1 MNERRLLLVE
11 DEPDQRRLLA
21 DLLAG
26 AGYRVVEAA
35 TIAEADAELARAPVD
50 LVISDWRLPD
60 GDGGALL
67 ARTRAEH
74 PETGFVMVTAYGT
87 IARAVEAVRAG
98 ADDYLAKPFEAQAL
112 TLAVERTLERRAL
125 ARENRRLAEEIGARD
140 RLIDLVG
147 RSAAMRRLF
156 AQVERLAAT
165 QATILLTGESGT
177 GKELAARALHQ
188 LSPRRDKPFVAVNC
202 AAIPEG
208 LVESEFFG
216 VERGAYTG
224 ADRARAGRF
233 EAAHGG
239 TLFLDEIGELPLAL
253 QPKLLRALQ
262 EGKVQRV
269 GGAAEIAVDVR
280 VLAATNRDLAAE
292 VAASRFRQDLF
303 YRLNVVPLQLPPL
316 RERREDIPLLVEHF
330 AAHAARRHGVPSPRI
345 GPKVARA
352 LFEYAWPGNVRELA
366 NAIERLT
373 LLAEAGEARLEDLP
387 GEMLARPSGA
397 GPFRL
402 PPQGIS
408 WDEHERDMLKQAM
421 ALAAGNRARAAKLL
435 DLPYKAFL
443 YRLEKHGLE
452 TSPASDDT
460 ASERAPDFG
469 SGIPK

>member
-1 MNERRLLLVE
+1 VSEARLLLVE
-11 DEPDQRRLLA
+11 DEPDQRRLVA
-21 DLLAG
+21 DLLAH

-35 TIAEADAELARAPVD
+35 TIAAAEAELERAPVD
-50 LVISDWRLPD
+50 VVISDWRLPD

-67 ARTRAEH
+67 ARTRARH

-112 TLAVERTLERRAL
+112 TLAVERTLERRLL

-188 LSPRRDKPFVAVNC
+188 LSPRKERPFVAVNC

-216 VERGAYTG
+216 VERGAFTG
-224 ADRARAGRF
+224 ADRSRPGRF
-233 EAAHGG
+233 ESASGG

-262 EGKVQRV
+262 EGRIQRV
-269 GGAAEIAVDVR
+269 GGTSEIAVDVR
-280 VLAATNRDLAAE
+280 VVAATNRDLGAE
-292 VAASRFRQDLF
+292 VTAGRFRQDLF
-303 YRLNVVPLQLPPL
+303 YRLNVVPLALPPL

-330 AAHAARRHGVPSPRI
+330 AAHAARRHGVPVLKLP
-345 GPKVARA
+345 PKIARA

-366 NAIERLT
+366 NAVERLT
-373 LLAEAGEARLEDLP
+373 LLAESGEARLDDLP
-387 GEMLARPSGA
+387 AELLGKHAGA
-397 GPFRL
+397 GGFRL
-402 PPQGIS
+402 PAQGIS
-408 WDEHERDMLKQAM
+408 WDEHEREMLRQAL
-421 ALAAGNRARAAKLL
+421 ALAAGNRTRAARLL

-443 YRLEKHGLE
+443 YRLEKHGLDAG
-452 TSPASDDT
+452 PDDG
-460 ASERAPDFG
+460 APGERAPALG
-469 SGIPK
+469 SDLPK